1 MTKMYKFTAKTNEK
15 NEIIIT
21 KKYEEINFHSSII
34 DTVKVSEVY
43 VREMARHDIIK
54 LLVKDSNEGLNDEEH
69 SMLTEL
75 ENDYFNNIPE
85 EQISTTTTVKDA
97 PEELKELLI
106 AMLYTQ
112 GAIIKG
118 ITIDEAGTKKL
129 VKPILS
135 YGMGDFYIA
144 CKKALSELQQSAT
157 LEDQVKIIKPL
168 YNSCISRLDHEACEG
183 ICKKWTES
191 TKEKNT
197 RLFLLGLTEKYKI
210 TKTNRLKTESPLKSI
225 ETFEKYVLSWIITEG
240 AGVKRNRTDNSNKL
254 FTFNCFK

>member
-15 NEIIIT
+15 NEVIIT

-34 DTVKVSEVY
+34 DTSKVSEVY
-43 VREMARHDIIK
+43 VREMARCDIIK
-54 LLVKDSNEGLNDEEH
+54 LLVKDFNNGLNDEEF
-69 SMLTEL
+69 SILREL
-75 ENDYFNNIPE
+75 ENDYFNNIPG
-85 EQISTTTTVKDA
+85 EQISTITTVKDA

-118 ITIDEAGTKKL
+118 TTIDEDGNKKL
-129 VKPILS
+129 IKPILS
-135 YGMGDFYIA
+135 YGMGEFYIA
-144 CKKALSELQQSAT
+144 CKKALNELQQSAT
-157 LEDQVKIIKPL
+157 LEDQVKIVKPL
-168 YNSCISRLDHEACEG
+168 YNSCITRLDHEGNEG

-210 TKTNRLKTESPLKSI
+210 TKTNRLKTDSPLKSI

-240 AGVKRNRTDNSNKL
+240 AEVQKNRTDNNKL
-254 FTFNCFK
+254 LTFSCFK